1 VDDRQFD
8 TLVRS
13 LAAGTSRRTG
23 IRLLAGAG
31 AALVALARGSDS
43 GVLARRGTAGP
54 GDPCRHD
61 DQCLGADAPLVCAW
75 NGFDYDGELNC
86 CTYEGGRCGFDEA
99 CCGLASCVGGF
110 CSGGGFA
117 SAGSGGFASAN
128 AQGGTVSIGDIN
140 SGGNVGNTISVGN
153 TRGSVRVSGGTVS
166 NTTDISV
173 SADGGT
179 AIADASGGDYNV
191 SGTGDGSGGDGG
203 GPTYAGPGD
212 PCWSGVQC
220 VAADTALTCDYNN
233 STDDY
238 RCCAYEGDRCG
249 WDGGCCGWLSCNDN
263 GFCTSQSWSWSCT
276 GQGCACQLYRDPECR
291 ASCPLYDPCDAGLVC
306 TGTSDVTGTCVP
318 SQSSGC
324 TWEGCACY
332 RGWNDADPCDQGLV
346 CCLNGSPVMGGS
358 GGCVPQ
364 WQC

>member
-1 VDDRQFD
+1 VDDLQFD
-8 TLVRS
+8 TLVRG

-23 IRLLAGAG
+23 IRLLAGAA
-31 AALVALARGSDS
+31 AALVALARGGDS

-61 DQCLGADAPLVCAW
+61 SQCLGADAPLVCAW
-75 NGFDYDGELNC
+75 NGFDYDGDLNC
-86 CTYEGGRCGFDEA
+86 CTDEGNRCGFDEA
-99 CCGLASCVGGF
+99 CCGLASCLGGV
-110 CSGGGFA
+110 CSGGGFS

-128 AQGGTVSIGDIN
+128 AQGGTIAIGDIN
-140 SGGNVGNTISVGN
+140 SGGNIGNTISVG
-153 TRGSVRVSGGTVS
+153 TTQGGVRVSGGSVS
-166 NTTDISV
+166 NTTDISA
-173 SADGGT
+173 SASGGT

-191 SGTGDGSGGDGG
+191 SGDGGSGGDGG
-203 GPTYAGPGD
+203 GPLSAGPGD
-212 PCWSGVQC
+212 PCWAGVQC
-220 VAADTALTCDYNN
+220 VAADTALSCDYNA

-263 GFCTSQSWSWSCT
+263 GFCTSQSWGCT

-291 ASCPLYDPCDAGLVC
+291 ASCPLLDPCDAGLVC
-306 TGTSDVTGTCVP
+306 TGTSEVTGTCVP

-324 TWEGCACY
+324 SWEGCACY
-332 RGWNDADPCDQGLV
+332 RGWSDADPCDQGLV
-346 CCLNGSPVMGGS
+346 CCLNGAPVFGGN